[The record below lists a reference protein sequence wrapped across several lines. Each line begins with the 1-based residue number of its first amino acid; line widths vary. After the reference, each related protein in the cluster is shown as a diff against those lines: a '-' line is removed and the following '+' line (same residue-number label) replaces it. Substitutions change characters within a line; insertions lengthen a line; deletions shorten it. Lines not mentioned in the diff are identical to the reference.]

1 MDRMKEKSAYYLVEE
16 SALPEVLLKTIRA
29 KRLLE
34 TEKAENISEAVKIAD
49 ISRSAFYKYKDL
61 IKPFYESQIG
71 KKITF
76 LLVLEDV
83 SGVLSNIL
91 KVMAKSK
98 ANILTINQNIPV
110 NGVANIT
117 VTIET
122 KELIYSVEKLVQKLQ
137 QVEGVSKIDIISNG
151 V

>member
-1 MDRMKEKSAYYLVEE
+1 MKEKSAYYLVEE
-16 SALPEVLLKTIRA
+16 SALPEVLLKTIHA

-91 KVMAKSK
+91 KVMAKSR

-122 KELIYSVEKLVQKLQ
+122 EELVYSVEKLVQRLQ

>member
-1 MDRMKEKSAYYLVEE
+1 MKEKSAYYLVEE

>member
-1 MDRMKEKSAYYLVEE
+1 MMKEKSAYYLVEE

-122 KELIYSVEKLVQKLQ
+122 KELVYSVEKLVQKLQ
-137 QVEGVSKIDIISNG
+137 QVDGVSKIDIISNG

>member
-1 MDRMKEKSAYYLVEE
+1 MKEKSTYYLVEE
-16 SALPEVLLKTIRA
+16 SALSEVLLKTIHA

-34 TEKAENISEAVKIAD
+34 IGKVSSISEAVRAAD

-61 IKPFYESQIG
+61 IKPFYESQAG

-76 LLVLEDV
+76 LLVLQDV

-91 KVMAKSK
+91 KVMAKSG

-117 VTIET
+117 ITIET
-122 KELIYSVEKLVQKLQ
+122 ENLIYSVEKLEQKLR
-137 QVEGVSKIDIISNG
+137 QVDGVSKIDIISNG

>member
-1 MDRMKEKSAYYLVEE
+1 MKEKSAYYLVEE
-16 SALPEVLLKTIRA
+16 SALSEVLLKTIRA

-91 KVMAKSK
+91 KVMAKSR

-122 KELIYSVEKLVQKLQ
+122 EELVYSVEKLVQRLQ

>member
-1 MDRMKEKSAYYLVEE
+1 MKEKSAYYLVEE

-122 KELIYSVEKLVQKLQ
+122 KELVYSVEKLVQKLQ
-137 QVEGVSKIDIISNG
+137 QVDGVSKIDIISNG

>member
-1 MDRMKEKSAYYLVEE
+1 MKEKSAYYLVEE

-98 ANILTINQNIPV
+98 ANILTINQNIHV

>member
-1 MDRMKEKSAYYLVEE
+1 MKERSAYYLVEE
-16 SALPEVLLKTIRA
+16 SALSEVLLKTIHA

-83 SGVLSNIL
+83 SGVLSGIL

-98 ANILTINQNIPV
+98 ANILTINQNIPI

-122 KELIYSVEKLVQKLQ
+122 AELTDSVERLVQKLK
-137 QVEGVSKIDIISNG
+137 QVKGVSKIDMISNG

>member
-1 MDRMKEKSAYYLVEE
+1 MKEKSAYYLVEE

-34 TEKAENISEAVKIAD
+34 TEKAENISEAVRLAD

-61 IKPFYESQIG
+61 IKPFYESQVG

-76 LLVLEDV
+76 LLVLKDIP
-83 SGVLSNIL
+83 GVLSAIL
-91 KVMAKSK
+91 KVTAKFK
-98 ANILTINQNIPV
+98 ANILTINQNIPI

-117 VTIET
+117 ITIET
-122 KELIYSVEKLVQKLQ
+122 KDLACSVEKLVQKLQ
-137 QVEGVSKIDIISNG
+137 SVDGVSKIDIISNG

>member
-1 MDRMKEKSAYYLVEE
+1 MKEKSAYYLVEE

-29 KRLLE
+29 KRILE

>member
-1 MDRMKEKSAYYLVEE
+1 MKEKSAYYLVEE
-16 SALPEVLLKTIRA
+16 SALSEVLLKTIHA

-61 IKPFYESQIG
+61 IKPFYESQMG

-83 SGVLSNIL
+83 SGVLSGIL

-98 ANILTINQNIPV
+98 ANILTINQNIPI

-122 KELIYSVEKLVQKLQ
+122 AELTDSVERLVQKLK
-137 QVEGVSKIDIISNG
+137 QVKGVSKIDMISNG

>member
-1 MDRMKEKSAYYLVEE
+1 M
-16 SALPEVLLKTIRA
+16 
-29 KRLLE
+29 
-34 TEKAENISEAVKIAD
+34 
-49 ISRSAFYKYKDL
+49 
-61 IKPFYESQIG
+61 
-71 KKITF
+71 
-76 LLVLEDV
+76 LVLEDV

>member
-1 MDRMKEKSAYYLVEE
+1 MKEKSAYYLVEE
-16 SALPEVLLKTIRA
+16 SALSEVLLKTVHA

-83 SGVLSNIL
+83 SGVLSGIL

-98 ANILTINQNIPV
+98 ANILTINQNIPI

-122 KELIYSVEKLVQKLQ
+122 AELTDSVERLVEKLK
-137 QVEGVSKIDIISNG
+137 QVKGVSKIDMISNG

>member
-1 MDRMKEKSAYYLVEE
+1 MKEKSAYYLVEE

-122 KELIYSVEKLVQKLQ
+122 EELVYSVEKLVQKLQ